1 MKPAVFLDRDGV
13 INKAIVKHGKPF
25 APRSMH
31 EFQFTDGL
39 FETISRLREGGFELV
54 VVTNQPDIAKNITS
68 ESFVEEIHLEIA
80 KTTGIQH
87 FYVCKHIDE
96 DNCDCRKPKPGLL
109 LRATSDLNLDL
120 TQSFLIGDRWRDIEA
135 GNLAGCKTIFIDYGY
150 REQEPLPPYIR
161 VRSVSEASRKVLE
174 INNGQ

>member
-1 MKPAVFLDRDGV
+1 
-13 INKAIVKHGKPF
+13 
-25 APRSMH
+25 MH
-31 EFQFTDGL
+31 EFEFTDGL
-39 FETISRLREGGFELV
+39 LEAISRLRESGFELV
-54 VVTNQPDIAKNITS
+54 VVTNQPDIAKNAIS

-80 KTTGIQH
+80 NITGIQH

-96 DNCDCRKPKPGLL
+96 DNCDCRKPKPGHL

-150 REQEPLPPYIR
+150 SEREPLPPYIR
-161 VRSVSEASRKVLE
+161 VKSVLEASQKVLE
-174 INNGQ
+174 INNGH